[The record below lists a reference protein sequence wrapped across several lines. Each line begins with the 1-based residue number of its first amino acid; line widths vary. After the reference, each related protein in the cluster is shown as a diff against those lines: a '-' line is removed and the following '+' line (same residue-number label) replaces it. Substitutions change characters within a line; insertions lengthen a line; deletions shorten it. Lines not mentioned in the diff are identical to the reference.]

1 MRTLS
6 FCVDTTQAAARKIA
20 DDEWAAGSLANVR
33 LDTFETNILV
43 DKFEIVDGDWTFE
56 TKTGYW
62 MPLRSSV
69 KHFLGDLAHF
79 AEKEDTTKNDLLVL
93 IDFAVTK
100 HKWKINVEG
109 YEHNPISLNLAKLNP
124 KNYSTYQDPD
134 LDAE

>member
-1 MRTLS
+1 MSTLS
-6 FCVDTTQAAARKIA
+6 FCVDTTQAAASKIA
-20 DDEWAAGSLANVR
+20 ADEWSVDSLANVR

-43 DKFEIVDGDWTFE
+43 DKFEIINGEWTFE

-62 MPLRSSV
+62 MPLRSSI
-69 KHFLGDLAHF
+69 KNFLNDLAHF
-79 AEKEDTTKNDLLVL
+79 ASREDTTKNDLLVL

-109 YEHNPISLNLAKLNP
+109 CEHNPISLDLAKLNP